1 MVKYIPNLNKKIN
14 ADDQSYY
21 YVGYIAGEYL
31 DQAVNSDRYEFSF
44 SDSPLLDN
52 LGEKEITETA
62 IEYIKIYLSDDLGK
76 IKDEKKKR
84 IDEFVKTKKPQYR
97 YLLNHRG
104 SVYDEIPV
112 GLNDEKLD
120 LELYKQEQKWEFDI
134 AKQKMQIEERQKNS
148 VADTE
153 QFMDLFDSYC
163 SSVTQLSQASLAEY
177 IVRRKAVIDLLEK
190 ALELSEDGKYSKE
203 SRLHSIICPMQ
214 ITSDD
219 VKFDEMNLWLIDDR
233 LAYHQ
238 FLSSDQSMKSLPIME
253 SDVPRRMDIAIFDKA
268 ISYSAEEDAINSITI
283 VGLKR
288 PQRDDLE
295 ADDKNPINQVLKY
308 VSDIKAGKVKKANG
322 RGFGNVQNAAFYC
335 YIIADLTD
343 SLIEDAENAGYNRT
357 PDGEGFFGYNPVKG
371 AYVEIISYEKLV
383 RDAKK
388 RNQVLF
394 DKMFRPKAEEIISL
408 K

>member
-1 MVKYIPNLNKKIN
+1 
-14 ADDQSYY
+14 
-21 YVGYIAGEYL
+21 
-31 DQAVNSDRYEFSF
+31 
-44 SDSPLLDN
+44 
-52 LGEKEITETA
+52 
-62 IEYIKIYLSDDLGK
+62 
-76 IKDEKKKR
+76 
-84 IDEFVKTKKPQYR
+84 
-97 YLLNHRG
+97 
-104 SVYDEIPV
+104 
-112 GLNDEKLD
+112 
-120 LELYKQEQKWEFDI
+120 
-134 AKQKMQIEERQKNS
+134 
-148 VADTE
+148 
-153 QFMDLFDSYC
+153 MDLFDLYC

-238 FLSSDQSMKSLPIME
+238 FLSSDQPMKSLTVME

-283 VGLKR
+283 VELKR

-394 DKMFRPKAEEIISL
+394 DKLFRPKAEEIISL